1 MTSTGCNLLRS
12 LAWGIREAEGIQEG
26 EVREINGGGRL
37 VVGEVR
43 DVSLEVGEVRY
54 RGVEVEGG
62 VSIGEGDVVRGVIVG
77 EEIKGMEVG
86 GVKVRV
92 LEVIEV
98 EGRGVDWQSC
108 AMMASNLV
116 TLPTRSS

>member
-1 MTSTGCNLLRS
+1 M
-12 LAWGIREAEGIQEG
+12 
-26 EVREINGGGRL
+26 
-37 VVGEVR
+37 R
-43 DVSLEVGEVRY
+43 DG
-54 RGVEVEGG
+54 GVEVGGG

-86 GVKVRV
+86 GVKGRM
-92 LEVIEV
+92 LEV

-116 TLPTRSS
+116 TLPIRSS

>member
-1 MTSTGCNLLRS
+1 M
-12 LAWGIREAEGIQEG
+12 
-26 EVREINGGGRL
+26 NGGGRL

-98 EGRGVDWQSC
+98 EG
-108 AMMASNLV
+108 
-116 TLPTRSS
+116 